1 MYSAHPALFAGG
13 LRGRVWQRGGCVA
26 FSRPRL
32 GPVCVNAAHAVT
44 VHVFFFCHAA
54 MAAARA
60 SGVTVD
66 QSKGLGGRPR
76 RNFTVPAAASAAFA
90 SAAVYVADVFLLR
103 GFMA

>member
-1 MYSAHPALFAGG
+1 MDSAHPTLFAGG
-13 LRGRVWQRGGCVA
+13 LGGRVWQRCGGA
-26 FSRPRL
+26 ALSRPRWW
-32 GPVCVNAAHAVT
+32 PTCVNAVNAVA

-90 SAAVYVADVFLLR
+90 SAAVYVAAVFLLR
-103 GFMA
+103 GFME